1 MYKMNYIGTDF
12 LHNIEGNRF
21 LKEIANGEYLCYIMV
36 SSITNH
42 VIIAIPRF
50 YIYNHIKCKD
60 TPDLCDIFKVNK
72 HLPFSIQNEEICF
85 ENEAEIK
92 KWAMSFTKDICTIQ
106 RNIADISTTTYLN
119 ILERIKE
126 KESLPVSEGFSDYC
140 EKEIRITSEYNISTK
155 QHIIK
160 NEKGEILISLKH
172 HSSQISLFQLIKN
185 NINGILHTLK
195 KVGK

>member
-1 MYKMNYIGTDF
+1 
-12 LHNIEGNRF
+12 
-21 LKEIANGEYLCYIMV
+21 
-36 SSITNH
+36 
-42 VIIAIPRF
+42 
-50 YIYNHIKCKD
+50 
-60 TPDLCDIFKVNK
+60 VNK

-106 RNIADISTTTYLN
+106 RYIADISTTTYLN